1 MTMKQMLLGATA
13 VLMLGAVAVPAMA
26 KGGFGGPM
34 PDFATL
40 DADKDGKVTAAEL
53 NAAHEAR
60 MQAMDAD
67 KDGFV
72 SAEEMIAA
80 RKADMP
86 PQMAERMSRKM
97 DKMIGRMDANK
108 DGKVSLDEMRA
119 AHDPARAEAMIA
131 KLDSDGDKAI
141 SQAEFDAAKARMAER
156 RGKGGKGEKGG
167 KHGHH
172 AAHHGGPGMGSQGCD
187 MQPGAGRRM
196 MPSVP
201 GNLAPPP
208 AVGQQPFPAPMQ

>member
-40 DADKDGKVTAAEL
+40 DADKDGKVTATEL

-60 MQAMDAD
+60 RQAIDTD

-80 RKADMP
+80 RKADIP
-86 PQMAERMSRKM
+86 PQMAERMSRKI
-97 DKMIGRMDANK
+97 DKMIGRMDSDK

-131 KLDSDGDKAI
+131 KLDSDRDKAI

-156 RGKGGKGEKGG
+156 RSKGG
-167 KHGHH
+167 KHGRH
-172 AAHHGGPGMGSQGCD
+172 AGHHGGPAMGADGCD

-196 MPSVP
+196 MPSAP

-208 AVGQQPFPAPMQ
+208 AVGQQPFPVPMQ